1 MSPLEEKTRTTAHKF
16 ILASLVIYLLA
27 GLACAVEEEMPP
39 QTAKAAITCLL
50 CRILQITSLIWA
62 VIFTP
67 LFTAFTII
75 AVILARIYRT
85 SPEENKRKQH
95 SKIGLIITAI
105 ILTLLMLPTIILIIL
120 PYLIFMTTGIQIP
133 NIIEILGGCER
144 VCNP

>member
-1 MSPLEEKTRTTAHKF
+1 MTLWKEKPKTTAYKF
-16 ILASLVIYLLA
+16 ILASLIIYLLA
-27 GLACAVEEEMPP
+27 GLTCAVEEDMPRP
-39 QTAKAAITCLL
+39 MAKAAITCLL
-50 CRILQITSLIWA
+50 CRILQITSLTWA

-67 LFTAFTII
+67 LFTVSTII

-120 PYLIFMTTGIQIP
+120 PYLISMTTGIQLP

-144 VCNP
+144 VCNL